1 MTHAHNIDTA
11 FSTAA
16 LQATRFSTAG
26 AIRTHNIVSSTSIL
40 SQIVPK
46 FINRIPNA
54 PKLHKESPF
63 LDIAC
68 GSIAGVTSKIIEH
81 PFDTIK
87 VRLQSQSIHA
97 PIYKN
102 TTDCIRKSFASG
114 SFYQGLASPLVGAVA
129 ENSILFLSYSYALS
143 NFAGEKPSL
152 SAQALAGAFSG
163 ACVSL
168 LLTPVELVKCRVQ
181 IHGGST
187 MSVLKN
193 TVLTEGLAG
202 LYRGYSG
209 TFLRETIGGAA
220 WFGTYEFTNERLKN
234 PLLSGACAGIAF
246 NAALF
251 PADVIKSIQQTQ
263 STNHGFMS
271 IGKKLWASQGVS
283 GLYRGFGITAARAG
297 PSSAMIFWTY
307 EGIKNWLVKN

>member
-11 FSTAA
+11 ISTAA
-16 LQATRFSTAG
+16 LQATRFSAAG
-26 AIRTHNIVSSTSIL
+26 FTKTHKIVSTTSIF
-40 SQIVPK
+40 SQVVPRFISRLPSVPK
-46 FINRIPNA
+46 FQ
-54 PKLHKESPF
+54 KESPM

-97 PIYKN
+97 PIYKS
-102 TTDCIRKSFASG
+102 TTDCIQKSFASG
-114 SFYQGLASPLVGAVA
+114 SFYQGIGSPLVGAVA
-129 ENSILFLSYSYALS
+129 ENSILFLSYSYALTK
-143 NFAGEKPSL
+143 FAGEKPSL
-152 SAQALAGAFSG
+152 AAQASAGAFSG

-168 LLTPVELVKCRVQ
+168 LLTPVELIKCRVQ
-181 IHGGST
+181 INGGST
-187 MSVLKN
+187 ISVLKQTIRN
-193 TVLTEGLAG
+193 DGVAG

-220 WFGTYEFTNERLKN
+220 WFGTYEFTNERLQN

-263 STNHGFMS
+263 KSNSGFLT
-271 IGKKLWASQGVS
+271 IGRSLWASQGVA

-307 EGIKNWLVKN
+307 EGIKSWLAQK